1 MSRTV
6 IFKIYKFDGHIYIN
20 MTKNE
25 LKRLIVECMNEVRI
39 DEGAISMQE
48 VSEKVF
54 KWIKEIVRLYCID
67 YKGIP
72 LNEEEV
78 GVYID
83 HINDDIKKQLVDTKI
98 SPCPIMFSKKKID
111 SAGVYDIEDK
121 QITLNTYNF
130 LLDDYITGG
139 YMFKPFRNIKFDDM
153 YNTIEHELIHQQQD
167 ERSKGKYLVD
177 RVFGNFIRKYIKGD
191 YVDIDGVFKIMMDD
205 PKLFKKYN
213 DMAKKFANKNY
224 SSIFDRKKEID
235 FSVSDAEFLKNVDY
249 YNRPGEL
256 NAYAK
261 NAVNMYVKNAIRNMK
276 TTITY
281 DRKYKNA
288 YFSNRTEFPS
298 EEVRRYVLPFLN
310 GGYGRFDKNKL
321 ISYYDQGYY
330 YLTKENKKKWWRYVF
345 QLLLNYKFE
354 PIILKK

>member
-25 LKRLIVECMNEVRI
+25 LKRLIVECMNEVVI
-39 DEGAISMQE
+39 EEGAISMQE
-48 VSEKVF
+48 VAEKVF

-213 DMAKKFANKNY
+213 DMAKKFAIKNY

-310 GGYGRFDKNKL
+310 GGYRRFDKNKL
-321 ISYYDQGYY
+321 ISYYDEGYY

-345 QLLLNYKFE
+345 QLLMNYKFE

>member
-6 IFKIYKFDGHIYIN
+6 IFKIYKFDGHIYVD

-25 LKRLIVECMNEVRI
+25 LKRLIVECMNEVVI
-39 DEGAISMQE
+39 EEGAISMQE
-48 VSEKVF
+48 VSGKVF
-54 KWIKEIVRLYCID
+54 KLIKEIVRLYCID
-67 YKGIP
+67 FKGIP
-72 LNEEEV
+72 LNEEEA

-83 HINDDIKKQLVDTKI
+83 QINDDIKKNLVDTKI
-98 SPCPIMFSKKKID
+98 SPCPIIFSKTRLD
-111 SAGVYDIEDK
+111 SAGVFDIEDK
-121 QITLNTYNF
+121 QITLNTYDF

-139 YMFKPFRNIKFDDM
+139 YMFKPFRDIKFDVM

-191 YVDIDGVFKIMMDD
+191 YVDIDGVFKIMKDN
-205 PKLFKKYN
+205 PTLFKKYN
-213 DMAKKFANKNY
+213 DMAKKFAIKNY

-235 FSVSDAEFLKNVDY
+235 FSASDAEFLKDVDY

-256 NAYAK
+256 NAHAK
-261 NAVNMYVKNAIRNMK
+261 NVVNRYVKNAIINMK

-288 YFSNRTEFPS
+288 HFSNRTEFPS

-310 GGYGRFDKNKL
+310 GVHGRIDKNKL
-321 ISYYDQGYY
+321 ISYYEGYD
-330 YLTKENKKKWWRYVF
+330 YLTKDNKKKWWRYVF
-345 QLLLNYKFE
+345 HLLLNYKFE

>member
-1 MSRTV
+1 M
-6 IFKIYKFDGHIYIN
+6 
-20 MTKNE
+20 
-25 LKRLIVECMNEVRI
+25 LI
-39 DEGAISMQE
+39 
-48 VSEKVF
+48 
-54 KWIKEIVRLYCID
+54 L
-67 YKGIP
+67 
-72 LNEEEV
+72 
-78 GVYID
+78 
-83 HINDDIKKQLVDTKI
+83 
-98 SPCPIMFSKKKID
+98 
-111 SAGVYDIEDK
+111 
-121 QITLNTYNF
+121 
-130 LLDDYITGG
+130 
-139 YMFKPFRNIKFDDM
+139 
-153 YNTIEHELIHQQQD
+153 
-167 ERSKGKYLVD
+167 
-177 RVFGNFIRKYIKGD
+177 
-191 YVDIDGVFKIMMDD
+191 MMDD

-213 DMAKKFANKNY
+213 DMAKKFAIKNY

-256 NAYAK
+256 NAHAK

-345 QLLLNYKFE
+345 QLLMNYKFE